1 MVDRAD
7 GAPTPSLAEGVAGRG
22 VLVTGAGGAIG
33 RAVAVAFA
41 SAGARLALSDRDAGA
56 LQATIAALPTG
67 TEAHALPADLRR
79 DAARAELLR
88 EAGGALGRIDALA
101 HTAAVIVRQADLA
114 EVTADDWALQEEV
127 NLRASFFLARDAAE
141 RMRAD
146 GAGGRIVLFASQAW
160 WTGGLEGSVVYAATK
175 GGVVSLTRG
184 LARTYAPHGV
194 LVNCV
199 APGAVETAMLRE
211 GTGEE
216 ALERLRASIPLG
228 RFAQPEEV
236 ASVVLFLAS
245 RHAGY
250 IAGATLNVSGG
261 QLAY

>member
-1 MVDRAD
+1 MPDPQPA
-7 GAPTPSLAEGVAGRG
+7 ATPSLAEGVAGRG

-33 RAVAVAFA
+33 RAVAEAFA
-41 SAGARLALSDRDAGA
+41 QAGARLALSDLAEQPLRETA
-56 LQATIAALPTG
+56 AALPLG
-67 TEAHALPADLRR
+67 AEAHAVPADLRDDDAR
-79 DAARAELLR
+79 GALLDAATA
-88 EAGGALGRIDALA
+88 ALERVDALV
-101 HTAAVIVRQADLA
+101 HTAAVIVRQPELA
-114 EVTADDWALQEEV
+114 EVTPADWALQEEV
-127 NLRASFFLARDAAE
+127 NLRATFFLARDLAE

-146 GAGGRIVLFASQAW
+146 GAGGRVVLFASQAW

-199 APGAVETAMLRE
+199 APGAVDTAMLRD
-211 GTGEE
+211 GTSEQ

-228 RFAQPEEV
+228 RFAQPREI
-236 ASVVLFLAS
+236 ASAALFLAS
-245 RHAGY
+245 AHAGY
-250 IAGATLNVSGG
+250 LAGATLNVSGG